1 MNTVAGT
8 FKGGR
13 EAMIAVV
20 LLLDA
25 TGCAQKID
33 TRGNLADAEAISQIV
48 PGSSTRST
56 VSELL
61 GSPSTIATFNQDT
74 WYYIGAK
81 TEQVAFFEPE
91 IIDQKV
97 VEVHFDATG
106 VVSDVKVY
114 GADASREVVPVSRVT
129 PTPGR
134 EPTLLQQFFGKIGR
148 FNNSNEP
155 GAPTYRRP
163 GPPGQ

>member
-1 MNTVAGT
+1 MGTVAGT
-8 FKGGR
+8 IKGRR
-13 EAMIAVV
+13 EAIIALT
-20 LLLDA
+20 LLLTA
-25 TGCAQKID
+25 AGCAPRID
-33 TRGNLADAEAISQIV
+33 TRGNLADADAVQQIV

-61 GSPSTIATFNQDT
+61 GSPSTVATFNQDT

-81 TEQVAFFEPE
+81 TEQFAFFDPE
-91 IIDQKV
+91 IIDQQV

-106 VVSDVKVY
+106 VVSDLKVY
-114 GADASREVVPVSRVT
+114 GPDASREIDVVSRVT

-134 EPTLLQQFFGKIGR
+134 EPTMLQQFFGNIGR
-148 FNNSNEP
+148 FNTKEA

-163 GPPGQ
+163 TPPGQ

>member
-1 MNTVAGT
+1 M
-8 FKGGR
+8 
-13 EAMIAVV
+13 
-20 LLLDA
+20 
-25 TGCAQKID
+25 
-33 TRGNLADAEAISQIV
+33 

-61 GSPSTIATFNQDT
+61 GSPSTVATFNQDT

-81 TEQVAFFEPE
+81 TEQTAFFEPE

-97 VEVHFDATG
+97 VEVHFDTTG

-114 GADASREVVPVSRVT
+114 GPNSSREVVPVSRVT
-129 PTPGR
+129 RTPGR
-134 EPTLLQQFFGKIGR
+134 EPTVLQQFFGNIGR
-148 FNNSNEP
+148 FNNTEQS
-155 GAPTYRRP
+155 APTYRRP